1 MVGTPRCSDR
11 TAAAGSTAP
20 STSSSTSDSGR
31 TSTRVEFAVWAVAH
45 LACSALGMPYP
56 VRFDVVHPPV
66 FRRAHVFLRLGL
78 LIVLGW
84 IGHPFGLLWL
94 GVPIVAAILVS
105 QKGGQ
110 RYLDENGA
118 IVTRALG
125 WIVAVVAYLALL
137 TDVLPGGGEDAVRF
151 EVERSGSPTVGSA
164 LLRILYAIPSLLV
177 LALLSVVGAIVW
189 LIAVVLVLV
198 NERYPESLWR
208 FLRGL
213 ARWEACLFAYL
224 ASLVD
229 RYPPFRLETGPTS
242 PALRAI

>member
-1 MVGTPRCSDR
+1 LFRVAS
-11 TAAAGSTAP
+11 AAVVVLSALAHGVPDA
-20 STSSSTSDSGR
+20 SG
-31 TSTRVEFAVWAVAH
+31 WAVAG

-56 VRFDVVHPPV
+56 VRFDVVRPPV
-66 FRRAHVFLRLGL
+66 FRRGHVFLRLGL
-78 LIVLGW
+78 LVVLGW
-84 IGHPFGLLWL
+84 IGHPYGLLWL
-94 GVPIVAAILVS
+94 GAPIVAAILVS

-110 RYLDENGA
+110 RYLDENGPT
-118 IVTRALG
+118 VTRVLG

-137 TDVLPGGGEDAVRF
+137 TDVLPGADQDGVRF

-177 LALLSVVGAIVW
+177 LAILAVVGAIVW
-189 LIAVVLVLV
+189 LIAIVLVLV

-213 ARWEACLFAYL
+213 VRWEACLFVYL

-229 RYPPFRLETGPTS
+229 RYPPFRLETGPAA
-242 PALRAI
+242 PAAPAS